1 MSPVLASPAGG
12 RGHELAAWPSRRAG
26 SFSHSATY
34 RIVSAYKVFWAD
46 LSQGVAYSDLR
57 QGGSVVDFVFIKL
70 PDGYQQVDFQQG
82 LPPAKMSRTMAC
94 VQGSIKFVCIDHGVT
109 PPGKK
114 MVKVWTLDLDRRE
127 WNEDK
132 SLTCPWEELWMK
144 ACTMNARL
152 KGVQRPQEPRY
163 PVLIH
168 LQLPCH

>member
-1 MSPVLASPAGG
+1 VDVK
-12 RGHELAAWPSRRAG
+12 
-26 SFSHSATY
+26 FS
-34 RIVSAYKVFWAD
+34 VGDKVFWAD

-82 LPPAKMSRTMAC
+82 LPPAKMSRTMSC

-152 KGVQRPQEPRY
+152 KGVQRPLEPRY
-163 PVLIH
+163 PVLITSATTMS
-168 LQLPCH
+168 LAL